1 MVDTDQERNAAVKV
15 AKSVEGVTAVHADLR
30 TIRRPRR

>member
-1 MVDTDQERNAAVKV
+1 VRV
-15 AKSVEGVTAVHADLR
+15 AKSVEGVTVVHADLR